1 MSPSAKSGTEKK
13 EQTVH
18 RLNRACRPCAK
29 PSSISSFN
37 HDLSD
42 ARTAEDKSPKR
53 NGMNKSAKVV
63 LGHPLQDQAIEA
75 RGECRGVLGEFAV
88 EDLRLVQQQQ
98 RKILRCP
105 PSRVCPGDRGPQ
117 WMTQVDLQDRL
128 GLRLPLS
135 LRPPAHPFSA

>member
-1 MSPSAKSGTEKK
+1 MDLRTGPSAVERGTRAWSLRGTILARPASSCAHDHDRLRIPPVSPSRTSGTEKK
-13 EQTVH
+13 ESTVH

-63 LGHPLQDQAIEA
+63 LGHGLIHPVASAEVALVRHSADQ
-75 RGECRGVLGEFAV
+75 
-88 EDLRLVQQQQ
+88 
-98 RKILRCP
+98 
-105 PSRVCPGDRGPQ
+105 PGTIPC
-117 WMTQVDLQDRL
+117 
-128 GLRLPLS
+128 LP
-135 LRPPAHPFSA
+135 

>member
-1 MSPSAKSGTEKK
+1 M
-13 EQTVH
+13 VH

-63 LGHPLQDQAIEA
+63 LGHGLIHPGASADVALVRHSGDEPDINRRLRE
-75 RGECRGVLGEFAV
+75 VL
-88 EDLRLVQQQQ
+88 LRLRFSKGSVPGS
-98 RKILRCP
+98 ILR
-105 PSRVCPGDRGPQ
+105 SRCELLH
-117 WMTQVDLQDRL
+117 TLK
-128 GLRLPLS
+128 
-135 LRPPAHPFSA
+135 

>member
-1 MSPSAKSGTEKK
+1 M
-13 EQTVH
+13 VH

-63 LGHPLQDQAIEA
+63 LL
-75 RGECRGVLGEFAV
+75 VL
-88 EDLRLVQQQQ
+88 
-98 RKILRCP
+98 
-105 PSRVCPGDRGPQ
+105 RVRIVSTPHTTGKPNCGPGSERI
-117 WMTQVDLQDRL
+117 T
-128 GLRLPLS
+128 S
-135 LRPPAHPFSA
+135 LRKQTISSKQERRPGRLAARRCFACYPSGKGDP

>member
-1 MSPSAKSGTEKK
+1 MEKK
-13 EQTVH
+13 ESTVH

-63 LGHPLQDQAIEA
+63 LVA
-75 RGECRGVLGEFAV
+75 RFNQFER
-88 EDLRLVQQQQ
+88 
-98 RKILRCP
+98 I
-105 PSRVCPGDRGPQ
+105 
-117 WMTQVDLQDRL
+117 
-128 GLRLPLS
+128 
-135 LRPPAHPFSA
+135 